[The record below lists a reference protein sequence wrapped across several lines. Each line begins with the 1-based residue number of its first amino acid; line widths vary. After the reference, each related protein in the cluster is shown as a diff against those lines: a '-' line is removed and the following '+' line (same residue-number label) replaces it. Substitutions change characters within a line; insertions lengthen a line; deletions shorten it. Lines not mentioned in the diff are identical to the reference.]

1 MVAEVLDAI
10 ERRPPAAHLVVLSDF
25 DGTLT
30 PFTVDPGMASLREET
45 KQLLDAL
52 ALRSDVTVGLVSG
65 RRLADLE
72 QRTGLT
78 KPAYLAGLHGL
89 EIRRGDFAW
98 SHPGLMKSGDVID
111 TVVDAMAQAVGG
123 VDGVRLEHK
132 GVALTV
138 HVRGVSPSSRQ
149 AVLDRA
155 EQVAQPWL
163 QAGTLKALAAN
174 EAFELLPNILWNK
187 GNAVQWIVEDVQ
199 DRFHR
204 PAWCVF
210 FGDDVTD
217 EDAFEA
223 MSTNLGVVVGRR
235 PSAAR
240 MRLDTPADV
249 TAVLAG
255 VNGSRLTRRAAAPRG
270 DNGGPLETGR

>member
-1 MVAEVLDAI
+1 MVAEVLDAV
-10 ERRPPAAHLVVLSDF
+10 ERRPSGAHLVVLSDF

-30 PFTVDPGMASLREET
+30 PFTVDPAMSSLRLET
-45 KQLLDAL
+45 RQLLEAL
-52 ALRSDVTVGLVSG
+52 SARTDVTVGLVSG
-65 RRLADLE
+65 RRLEDLT
-72 QRTGLT
+72 QRTGL
-78 KPAYLAGLHGL
+78 PDDVYLAGLHGL
-89 EIRRGDFAW
+89 EIRRGNFAW
-98 SHPGLMKSGDVID
+98 NHPDLMESRDLID
-111 TVVDAMAQAVGG
+111 TVVDEMDRAVGY

-155 EQVAQPWL
+155 KQVAQPWL
-163 QAGTLKALAAN
+163 QSGALKALDAN
-174 EAFELLPNILWNK
+174 EAFELLPNIPWTK
-187 GNAVQWIVEDVQ
+187 GDAVQWIVEHVQ
-199 DRFHR
+199 ARIGR
-204 PAWCVF
+204 PVWCVF

-240 MRLDTPADV
+240 MRLDSPADV
-249 TAVLAG
+249 AAVLAG
-255 VNGSRLTRRAAAPRG
+255 VNGPGPRTPARWG
-270 DNGGPLETGR
+270 GSGGGPPETSP